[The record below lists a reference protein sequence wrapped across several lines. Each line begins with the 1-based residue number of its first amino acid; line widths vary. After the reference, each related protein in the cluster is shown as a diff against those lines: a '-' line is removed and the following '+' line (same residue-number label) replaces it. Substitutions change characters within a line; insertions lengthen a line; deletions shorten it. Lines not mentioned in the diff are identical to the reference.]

1 MEGGT
6 PTGRVIAGI
15 DLTPIG
21 RRVADRARMVAE
33 AHNLPLHLVTVNESA
48 AEAFF
53 DEGLGKLLFEQHR
66 RNLEQV
72 AAWCQARTTVPVT
85 HETLRGSIGWELVR
99 EAKRAAIVVVGT
111 SSVDVERC
119 GPIARRVAI
128 MSSGNVLVVRRQP
141 RSTYR
146 KILIGVD
153 FSQHSQIGVEAAL
166 SWFPEAEMT
175 AVFSLPARWDP
186 ALADAGLFDVEVVA
200 ARGTRLRRAAE
211 RMEEYVA
218 EWPGRVKPLVV
229 DGSPATAID
238 EVVRRRGVDLVVVAN
253 RGAGATKMI
262 LLGTVADGVLEAMP
276 SDVLVARVPGEFR
289 RP

>member
-1 MEGGT
+1 M
-6 PTGRVIAGI
+6 
-15 DLTPIG
+15 
-21 RRVADRARMVAE
+21 ADRARMLAE
-33 AHNLPLHLVTVNESA
+33 AHDLPLHLVSVNESA
-48 AEAFF
+48 AEAFL

-66 RNLEQV
+66 RNIEQV
-72 AAWCQARTTVPVT
+72 AAWCQARTTIPVT
-85 HETLRGSIGWELVR
+85 HEALRGSIGWELVR
-99 EAKRAAIVVVGT
+99 EAKRAAILVVGT

-128 MSSGNVLVVRRQP
+128 MSGGNVLVVRRQP

-146 KILIGVD
+146 KILIAVD
-153 FSQHSQIGVEAAL
+153 FSQHSQLGVEAAI
-166 SWFPEAEMT
+166 SWFPGAEMT

-200 ARGTRLRRAAE
+200 ARSTRLRRAAE
-211 RMEEYVA
+211 RMEEFVA
-218 EWPGRVKPLVV
+218 GWPGRVKPLVV
-229 DGSPATAID
+229 DGSPPTAID
-238 EVVRRRGVDLVVVAN
+238 EVVRRRGVDLVVVTN

>member
-6 PTGRVIAGI
+6 PTGRVVAGI

-33 AHNLPLHLVTVNESA
+33 AHDLPLHLVSVNESA

-53 DEGLGKLLFEQHR
+53 DEGLGKLLFEHHR

-72 AAWCQARTTVPVT
+72 AEWCQARTTVPVT
-85 HETLRGSIGWELVR
+85 HEALRGSIGWELVR
-99 EAKRAAIVVVGT
+99 EAKRAAILVVGT

-141 RSTYR
+141 RSVYR
-146 KILIGVD
+146 KVLIAVD
-153 FSQHSQIGVEAAL
+153 FSQHSQMGVEAAL
-166 SWFPEAEMT
+166 AWFPEAEMT

-200 ARGTRLRRAAE
+200 ARSTRLRRAAE
-211 RMEEYVA
+211 RMEEFAA
-218 EWPGRVKPLVV
+218 EWPGRIKPLVV
-229 DGSPATAID
+229 DGSPPTAID

-253 RGAGATKMI
+253 RGGGATKMI

>member
-1 MEGGT
+1 LEGGT
-6 PTGRVIAGI
+6 PTGRVVAGI

-21 RRVADRARMVAE
+21 RRVADRARMLAE
-33 AHNLPLHLVTVNESA
+33 AHNLSLHLVTVAESA

-53 DEGLGKLLFEQHR
+53 DEGLGKLLFEQHHL
-66 RNLEQV
+66 NLDRV
-72 AAWCQARTTVPVT
+72 ATWCRGRTTVPIT
-85 HETLRGSIGWELVR
+85 TEALRGSIAWELVR
-99 EAKRAAIVVVGT
+99 EAKRAAILVVGT

-128 MSSGNVLVVRRQP
+128 MSTGDVLVVRRQP
-141 RSTYR
+141 RSNYR
-146 KILIGVD
+146 KILAAVD
-153 FSQHSQIGVEAAL
+153 FSPHSQLAVETAL
-166 SWFPEAEMT
+166 AWFPEADVT

-186 ALADAGLFDVEVVA
+186 ALSDAGLFDVEVVA
-200 ARGTRLRRAAE
+200 ARSTRLRRAAE

-218 EWPGRVKPLVV
+218 QWPGKVKPLVV
-229 DGSPATAID
+229 DGHPPTAID
-238 EVVRRRGVDLVVVAN
+238 EVVRRRGVDLVAVTN

-276 SDVLVARVPGEFR
+276 CDVLVARVPGDFR